1 MGPLLYLAGDGEEG
15 ETLRHRDSDLR
26 LVALCW
32 RGLSGSW
39 EQVRT
44 PATSASNEGP
54 SEGS

>member
-1 MGPLLYLAGDGEEG
+1 MGPLLYLAGDGEG
-15 ETLRHRDSDLR
+15 ETVRHRDSDLR